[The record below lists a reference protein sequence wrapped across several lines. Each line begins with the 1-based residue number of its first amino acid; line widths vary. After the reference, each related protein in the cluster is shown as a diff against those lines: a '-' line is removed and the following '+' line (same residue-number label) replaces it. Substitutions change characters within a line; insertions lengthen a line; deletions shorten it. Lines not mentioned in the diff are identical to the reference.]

1 MKRLTLFVVPMSERD
16 AQKSQICQNRLLSL
30 SQLGLQVI
38 TNKLFGHGQ
47 ELFSLRFSILL
58 GPMIVPKAM
67 GRGYK
72 GHRQEDGLLS
82 RGNSNRGTGR
92 IQTGHLGT
100 WG

>member
-1 MKRLTLFVVPMSERD
+1 M

-47 ELFSLRFSILL
+47 ELFSLHFSILL

-67 GRGYK
+67 GRVYK
-72 GHRQEDGLLS
+72 GHRQEDSLLS
-82 RGNSNRGTGR
+82 RGNSNGGTGR